1 MKKFLFLML
10 CAAVAVSASANLNG
24 TKIKKTVVAQ
34 RGAIEQQ
41 YRTAKVVVPTAQPIK
56 FKAPAKADVP
66 EGYASITLEAHQV
79 WNTDPDNPDY
89 SGYQMLLDADA
100 TAYGVEF
107 EAAGGSGTF
116 AGDYANF
123 EYKIPENA
131 DNDLETENIVYDG
144 EVTILIPAGVYDY
157 VIVNPTPGDRLWI
170 AAQNGSAGGRGDDFE
185 FRSGCAYRFLITLNS
200 SGNDNT
206 DVEIDDPFAPTV
218 PLNLQV
224 EPAATYAEVTWGD
237 DHDAAWNLRWR
248 PYNPNVAREYFWGFE
263 EDADFEGWIAYDMDG
278 DGNSWGYNDSGNY
291 CHSGTTSVTSASY
304 NGSALTPDN
313 WLVSPLVPLN
323 GTLTLWAGQRSAS
336 WPDNFGVFVHVGDVT
351 SVDDFDNFVQVG
363 EDAAPT
369 TWTEFTYDLS
379 QYEGQMG
386 RFAIRHYNC
395 EDQFALY
402 IDDIT
407 LSIPGDEP
415 AEWVPANNLD
425 EMYYKIQGLTPE
437 SDYEVQVQAISDD
450 GRLSDW
456 TESVIFTTLAEDP
469 VIPTTPDVHILGEV
483 GEQDWDPTAGT
494 KMEYD
499 AENNVYTATVN
510 FDGRGESGENY
521 FSFTTELAENND
533 DGGWAYIEPFRIGA
547 DSNGDFWYDDMYD
560 GQPLGLVYGKQAFRI
575 MYGDYKL
582 TVSLENMTLT
592 IERVNNALRGDL
604 NSDGLV
610 NTGDLSALIA
620 ALLNNDTASL
630 NVAADPTQDGQIN
643 TGDISALINYLLNGV
658 W

>member
-218 PLNLQV
+218 PLNLGV
-224 EPAATYAEVTWGD
+224 VPDVTSADVTWED

-351 SVDDFDNFVQVG
+351 SEEDFDNFVQVG

-407 LSIPGDEP
+407 LAIPGDEP
-415 AEWVPANNLD
+415 AEWVPANDLD
-425 EMYYKIQGLTPE
+425 EMHYLIEGLTPD
-437 SDYEVQVQAISDD
+437 SQYEVQVQAISED

-456 TESVIFTTLAEDP
+456 TESYIFTTAATVYMLGGDDQGWDC
-469 VIPTTPDVHILGEV
+469 TQGTPF
-483 GEQDWDPTAGT
+483 T
-494 KMEYD
+494 YD
-499 AENNVYTATVN
+499 AENDVYTLTYTFPAEYN
-510 FDGRGESGENY
+510 FFG
-521 FSFTTELAENND
+521 FTKVLAENND
-533 DGGWAYIEPFRIGA
+533 DGGWAYIEPWRFGAIADEGTDYWYTGEEDYVSLTWDAYHAIRIAGGEY
-547 DSNGDFWYDDMYD
+547 N
-560 GQPLGLVYGKQAFRI
+560 
-575 MYGDYKL
+575 L
-582 TVSLENMTLT
+582 TV
-592 IERVNNALRGDL
+592 DL
-604 NSDGLV
+604 NEMKLYIEAVPSFIKGDVNKDGNV
-610 NTGDLSALIA
+610 NVADVTALISAILAGTTAVETDHFNPAAADITGEGVTNIGDVTALIA
-620 ALLNNDTASL
+620 YVLSGAGN
-630 NVAADPTQDGQIN
+630 
-643 TGDISALINYLLNGV
+643 
-658 W
+658 

>member
-1 MKKFLFLML
+1 ML

-218 PLNLQV
+218 PLNLGV
-224 EPAATYAEVTWGD
+224 VPDVTSADVTWED

-351 SVDDFDNFVQVG
+351 SEEDFDNFVQVG

-407 LSIPGDEP
+407 LAIPGDEP
-415 AEWVPANNLD
+415 AEWVPANDLD
-425 EMYYKIQGLTPE
+425 EMHYLIEGLTPD
-437 SDYEVQVQAISDD
+437 SQYEVQVQAISED

-456 TESVIFTTLAEDP
+456 TESYIFTTAATVYMLGGDDQGWDC
-469 VIPTTPDVHILGEV
+469 TQGTPF
-483 GEQDWDPTAGT
+483 T
-494 KMEYD
+494 YD
-499 AENNVYTATVN
+499 AENDVYTLTYTFPAEYN
-510 FDGRGESGENY
+510 FFG
-521 FSFTTELAENND
+521 FTKVLAENND
-533 DGGWAYIEPFRIGA
+533 DGGWAYIEPWRFGAIADEGTDYWYTGEEDYVSLTWDAYHAIRIAGGEY
-547 DSNGDFWYDDMYD
+547 N
-560 GQPLGLVYGKQAFRI
+560 
-575 MYGDYKL
+575 L
-582 TVSLENMTLT
+582 TV
-592 IERVNNALRGDL
+592 DL
-604 NSDGLV
+604 NEMKLYIEAVPSFIKGDVNKDGNV
-610 NTGDLSALIA
+610 NVADVTALISAILAGTTAVETDHFNPAAADITGEGVTNIGDVTALIA
-620 ALLNNDTASL
+620 YVLSGAGN
-630 NVAADPTQDGQIN
+630 
-643 TGDISALINYLLNGV
+643 
-658 W
+658 